1 MPTVS
6 AITHADLAPKDSALD
21 LGSKSGVLLNILCI
35 LSGLLC
41 FILCLTAEA
50 SRSQVTWVE
59 AKGDDAKES
68 WYECVYSGSGK
79 MPLLC
84 SAIALVGLAVAT
96 LAQHVFM
103 MIVISKTTLPIS
115 VGWEPDPMPVKNLS
129 WQAGLL
135 FILTWVCFA
144 TAEMILLIG
153 LSIESG
159 HLKNWSTPR
168 PSCLVVREGVFTAAG
183 VFSLLTVFLA
193 AGLYVVAL
201 RLQQELQDRYTV
213 SQQIL

>member
-1 MPTVS
+1 MRMR
-6 AITHADLAPKDSALD
+6 AAA
-21 LGSKSGVLLNILCI
+21 
-35 LSGLLC
+35 
-41 FILCLTAEA
+41 
-50 SRSQVTWVE
+50 VTWVE

-68 WYECVYSGSGK
+68 WYECVYGGSGK

-96 LAQHVFM
+96 LAQHAFM
-103 MIVISKTTLPIS
+103 MIVLSKTTPPIS

-129 WQAGLL
+129 CRAGLL
-135 FILTWVCFA
+135 FISTWVCFA

-168 PSCLVVREGVFTAAG
+168 LSCLVVREGVFTAAG

-201 RLQQELQDRYTV
+201 RLQQELQDKYTV
-213 SQQIL
+213 SQQILEASAAYASYHVRQSPENTAPSTTALLDHDLSAQPSSGKQPNPA